1 MNPYRLKDVFNYL
14 TSNNQLLKRKLKLGT
29 DEIPIPPKRSDVTTI
44 EAINRFNKANPRVD
58 TTNLKPLSVKQS
70 NVKQSNVDQ
79 ADEGVIQGAFDTATR
94 EAQSEGFPAPKYEA
108 FKKRYLR
115 KNMKADGGRIGYKYG
130 TVPGEGNSKI
140 NYDPETDTY
149 RKRVQETIDGKKTN
163 KYIYSKP
170 GDSLEDFKQIKPV
183 RSTGADDATVKARQ
197 YVDNWTKDWFDNN
210 LKKYSINNFNAMMDD
225 LSSAWQLQ
233 LESGNAPKASGKFNL
248 STPELN
254 LPNITSG
261 KDSTIKK
268 GSIKPFSYNDVRF
281 YSNLESSAEQKSKTL
296 SQYRKVFYKDQINN
310 NPKLQKDLTKF
321 FDFMS
326 SNKQGQYRKLDGKT
340 IKDFMNTEVSDEV
353 KFLLDPEISGLDKA
367 SKKEVF
373 NSYSD
378 FADNYNKYT
387 EDKVR
392 LKAVQAE
399 TEAIAK
405 VGKKTADQYKKV
417 KADIAKQNDVLGK
430 MSVKDIANN
439 KELLNSVRLSINPQT
454 GEVSYTNYTVNNP
467 KGKTMSKSV
476 KLTDLELAKYI
487 KQKASD
493 GKFYVTEHIG
503 KKSFNK
509 ANLAFPNN
517 IQSANYM
524 SNSQL
529 ENARRF
535 LIIPENRNTAAA
547 QNLDKTLE
555 NLKLTIRGPE
565 YGGKPIGNKM
575 NIVFDSKTGLSN
587 IVEDQ
592 KILGKFTKPISN
604 QAGFVSKELLE
615 DVARKIGSVG
625 RKGTGV
631 ASGGLTEALFYY
643 LDKNNMI
650 SKGMSETEAAEQA
663 KENVTFGLYKNKAYM
678 DSLKEIAEDMD
689 INPSTFDS
697 AYNLNILSKQ
707 YEQNTKN
714 VQDQV
719 DAALQNNDQKTAND
733 LIKNYRVYKDRT
745 QKEYERL
752 ENDITGRISGGSPQ
766 IMSDAK
772 NFITEKQFAEPFYDM
787 QNAAIE
793 KLKREKL
800 RAFDTQKLQS
810 DTAAGSTGSALL
822 SNVFNTQ
829 SLPRAGKFLFD
840 LSNPFSVLP
849 NYKNYLSDAE
859 KENQMLRSLEPS
871 DLNLVNLARGF
882 TRDNIRSANIESP
895 ILASDIENIKYQNP
909 GVFFSKGGIAS
920 LTDTIPPKSGPTPH
934 GLPSLMKRGI
944 KIKE

>member
-417 KADIAKQNDVLGK
+417 KADIAKQNDVLAK